1 MNALLKVDQL
11 KKYFP
16 MKKWIPGKKPEWVR
30 AVNGVSFDIYPGE
43 TFGLVGESGSGKSTI
58 GRCILRLLDV
68 TGGRIVFDGRDIT
81 HLNRKAMRPLR
92 KDIQIIFQDPYSSLN
107 PRMPVSDLIGTG
119 LRAAG
124 KMNAR
129 ERRERIREIME
140 QVGLRPEHYS
150 RYPHEFSGG
159 QRQRIG
165 IGRALA
171 PNPRL
176 IVADEP
182 LSALDVSIQA
192 QIVNLMEKL
201 REDFNLSYLFI
212 SHDLSVV
219 EHISDRI
226 AVMYLGRILELG
238 SKEDV
243 YDHPKHPYT
252 KALLSSVPL
261 PRIGRNRSRIIL
273 EGDIPSPL
281 RPPPGCVF
289 HTRCY
294 RFQKICS
301 EVQPEWKDVGGNHFT
316 ACHLY

>member
-16 MKKWIPGKKPEWVR
+16 MKKGIPGGKPEWVR
-30 AVNGVSFDIYPGE
+30 AVNGVSFEIYPGE

-81 HLNRKAMRPLR
+81 HLKRKAMRPLR

-107 PRMPVSDLIGTG
+107 PRMTVSDLIGTG
-119 LRAAG
+119 MRAAG

-129 ERRERIREIME
+129 ERSERVREIME
-140 QVGLRPEHYS
+140 QVGLRPEHYN

-176 IVADEP
+176 IIADEP

-192 QIVNLMEKL
+192 QIVNLMETL
-201 REDFNLSYLFI
+201 RGDFNLSYLFI

-226 AVMYLGRILELG
+226 AVMYLGKILELG

-243 YDHPKHPYT
+243 YYHPKHPYT
-252 KALLSSVPL
+252 RALLSSVPL
-261 PRIGRNRSRIIL
+261 PRIGRSTNRIIL

-281 RPPPGCVF
+281 RPPSGCVF

-294 RFQKICS
+294 KSLKICS
-301 EVQPEWKDVGGNHFT
+301 EMEPVWKDLGGGHFT

>member
-1 MNALLKVDQL
+1 MNTLLKVENL

-16 MKKWIPGKKPEWVR
+16 VNKGILGRNPEWVR
-30 AVNGVSFDIYPGE
+30 AVNGVSFDISPGE

-68 TGGRIVFDGRDIT
+68 TEGRIVFDGRDIT
-81 HLNRKAMRPLR
+81 HLNRKAMRPFR

-107 PRMPVSDLIGTG
+107 PRMPVKDLIGTG

-129 ERRERIREIME
+129 ERSERIREIME

-165 IGRALA
+165 IGRAMA

-176 IVADEP
+176 IIADEP

-192 QIVNLMEKL
+192 QIINLMEKL

-226 AVMYLGRILELG
+226 AVMYLGTVLELG

-243 YDHPKHPYT
+243 YDQPKHPYT

-261 PRIGRNRSRIIL
+261 PQIRRNTSRIIL

-281 RPPPGCVF
+281 QPPSGCVF

-294 RFQKICS
+294 TSLKICS
-301 EVQPEWKDVGGNHFT
+301 EIEPVWKDLGGGHFT

>member
-1 MNALLKVDQL
+1 MSTLLKVDNL

-16 MKKWIPGKKPEWVR
+16 MKKGILGGKSGWVR
-30 AVNGVSFDIYPGE
+30 AVNGVSFDISPGE

-58 GRCILRLLDV
+58 GRCILRLLEV
-68 TGGRIVFDGRDIT
+68 TKGRIVFDGRDIT

-92 KDIQIIFQDPYSSLN
+92 RDIQIIFQDPYSSLN
-107 PRMPVSDLIGTG
+107 PRMPVSELIGTG

-129 ERRERIREIME
+129 ERRERIRDIME

-165 IGRALA
+165 IGRAIA

-176 IVADEP
+176 IIADEP

-238 SKEDV
+238 SKEDI

-261 PRIGRNRSRIIL
+261 PQIGRSSSRIIL
-273 EGDIPSPL
+273 QGDIPSPL
-281 RPPPGCVF
+281 RPPSGCVF

-294 RFQKICS
+294 RYRKICS
-301 EVQPEWKDVGGNHFT
+301 EFEPVWKDVGGSQFT